1 MNKEF
6 ALELVLIGLL
16 VGGTIFFAHR
26 LRSSPDT
33 SASTNLLPAAGEE
46 PRRYKNKEI
55 RLIEYNEDHLPTRI
69 EITRDSVVA

>member
-26 LRSSPDT
+26 LGSST
-33 SASTNLLPAAGEE
+33 GSSASTNLLPATEEE
-46 PRRYKNKEI
+46 PRRYKNKET
-55 RLIEYNEDHLPTRI
+55 RRVEYNEDGLPVLI
-69 EITRDSVVA
+69 EITRDYTIA